1 MKPAPEPF
9 SALTLANANA
19 AAIVMAAWDA
29 LRLGWTPAA
38 IVFVLPSIGMIVLT
52 HACAYRWR
60 RPLAAALCAVIAWAV
75 MAVVAAYTGFCV
87 DC

>member
-9 SALTLANANA
+9 SALALANANA
-19 AAIVMAAWDA
+19 AAIVVVAWDA
-29 LRLGWTPAA
+29 LRFGWTPAVIA
-38 IVFVLPSIGMIVLT
+38 FALPNIGMVVLT

-60 RPLAAALCAVIAWAV
+60 LPLAAALCAVLAWAV
-75 MAVVAAYTGFCV
+75 MAAVAAFTGFCV